1 MNCIILGDKYQK
13 GMKSK
18 GCSALI
24 KSNKQSTIID
34 NQYYIL
40 SSLFDKLNITYV
52 CGFDSKRLTEF
63 VQEKA
68 YNLDI
73 VYNTEYEQY
82 NDGYSLNLA
91 APKLEDETLILL
103 GYQTLSNKI
112 AKKINKLKDQSS
124 VFISNDHCSSR
135 VGCVIYNNNITT
147 FNFGLENYIH
157 DIYYL
162 NQHSAKYLKNI
173 LSTNKYNNYFI
184 FELLNNL
191 IDSGLNIK
199 PIVI

>member
-24 KSNKQSTIID
+24 KSNKQSTIIE

-40 SSLFDKLNITYV
+40 TSIFDKLNITYV
-52 CGFDSKRLTEF
+52 CGFDSKRLKEF
-63 VQEKA
+63 VDEKKFSLDLI
-68 YNLDI
+68 YNK
-73 VYNTEYEQY
+73 EYDQY
-82 NDGYSLNLA
+82 NEGYSLNLA
-91 APKLEDETLILL
+91 ASSLDEETLILL

-112 AKKINKLKDQSS
+112 AKKINKLRDDSS
-124 VFISNDHCSSR
+124 VFITNDSCDSK
-135 VGCVIYNNNITT
+135 VGCIIYDSNITT
-147 FNFGLENYIH
+147 FSFGLENYIH

-162 NQHSAKYLKNI
+162 DKKCSQYLRKI

-184 FELLNNL
+184 FELLNTLLDNNL
-191 IDSGLNIK
+191 HIK

>member
-24 KSNKQSTIID
+24 KSNKQSTIIE
-34 NQYYIL
+34 NQYYVLTSI
-40 SSLFDKLNITYV
+40 FDKLNITYV
-52 CGFDSKRLTEF
+52 CGFDSKRLNEF
-63 VQEKA
+63 IQEKD
-68 YNLDI
+68 YEFDI
-73 VYNTEYEQY
+73 VYNKQYDQY

-91 APKLEDETLILL
+91 SASLNDETLILL

-112 AKKINKLKDQSS
+112 AKKINRLNDDSS
-124 VFISNDHCSSR
+124 VFITEDHAESK
-135 VGCVIYNNNITT
+135 VGCVIYDSNITT
-147 FNFGLENYIH
+147 FSFGLDNYVH

-162 NQHSAKYLKNI
+162 NQKCSKYLKNI

-184 FELLNNL
+184 FELLNHL

-199 PIVI
+199 PILI

>member
-24 KSNKQSTIID
+24 KSNKQSTIIE

-40 SSLFDKLNITYV
+40 ASLFDKLNITYV

-63 VQEKA
+63 IQEKG
-68 YNLDI
+68 YGFDM
-73 VYNTEYEQY
+73 VYNKEYDQY

-91 APKLEDETLILL
+91 SSSLDDETLILL
-103 GYQTLSNKI
+103 GYQTLSNKM
-112 AKKINKLKDQSS
+112 AKKINSLDDHSS
-124 VFISNDHCSSR
+124 VFITNDSSDSK
-135 VGCVIYNNNITT
+135 VGCIIYDSNITT
-147 FNFGLENYIH
+147 FSFGLENYIH

-162 NQHSAKYLKNI
+162 DKKCSQYLRKI

-191 IDSGLNIK
+191 LDNGLNIK

>member
-18 GCSALI
+18 GCPALI
-24 KSNKQSTIID
+24 KSNKQSTIIE
-34 NQYYIL
+34 NQYHIL
-40 SSLFDKLNITYV
+40 SSLFNKLNITYV
-52 CGFDSKRLTEF
+52 CGFDAKRLTEF
-63 VQEKA
+63 IQEKG
-68 YNLDI
+68 YEFNM
-73 VYNTEYEQY
+73 VYNKQYDQY

-91 APKLEDETLILL
+91 SSSLNDETLILL
-103 GYQTLSNKI
+103 GYQAVSNKI
-112 AKKINKLKDQSS
+112 AKKINILRDHSS
-124 VFISNDHCSSR
+124 VFITNDNIESK
-135 VGCVIYNNNITT
+135 VGCVIYDSNITT
-147 FNFGLENYIH
+147 FSFGLDNYVH

-162 NQHSAKYLKNI
+162 DQKCSKYLQNL

-184 FELLNNL
+184 FELLNHL